1 MYTTGVFDG
10 RETQCVKL
18 HKPCM
23 TDGDFLLLDKD
34 GGTEE
39 IDEREERDG
48 EMGVWARER
57 K

>member
-10 RETQCVKL
+10 RETRCVKL
-18 HKPCM
+18 HKSCM
-23 TDGDFLLLDKD
+23 TDGHFLLLDKD